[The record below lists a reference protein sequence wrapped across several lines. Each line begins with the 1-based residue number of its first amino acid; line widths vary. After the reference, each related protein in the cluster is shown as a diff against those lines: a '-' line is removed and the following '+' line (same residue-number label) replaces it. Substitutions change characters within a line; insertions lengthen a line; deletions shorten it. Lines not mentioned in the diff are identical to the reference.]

1 MLTFRDS
8 FSQMAVSEAATKYPK
23 VREQIAQ
30 WVIGSN
36 QWPSVCLTPEGERD
50 KINPAEWEYSKIV
63 YPEESHLKKIELYVC
78 RNDVNKE
85 TGIPREINFNYYY
98 CKCDKYGIPD
108 NEWKHGGV
116 WCNTGAMINHGT
128 EENPSWSIHT

>member
-8 FSQMAVSEAATKYPK
+8 FSQMAVSEAARKYPEVK
-23 VREQIAQ
+23 DQLAQ

-36 QWPSVCLTPEGERD
+36 FWPQICLTPEEDRATT
-50 KINPAEWEYSKIV
+50 NPASWQYSTIV

-78 RNDVNKE
+78 GNDVNKE

-98 CKCDKYGIPD
+98 CKCDKYGIPIED
-108 NEWKHGGV
+108 WKYGGV
-116 WCNTGAMINHGT
+116 WCNTGALINHGT
-128 EENPSWSIHT
+128 ESEPKWSVHT